1 MTSKQ
6 ILAYREAATKK
17 QQQLSHELALRQ
29 QKGWQVAHQAAKLL
43 KKQFAVHKVVLFGS
57 LLDVQGMHF
66 HSDIDLAAWGLA
78 EDRYYQAVAWLQDL
92 DPDFSIDLV
101 QIESASPVLQRA
113 IVQTGIELDETSEPQ
128 ANLSSV
134 SPSNLIMTSYATL
147 IGQIQQDL
155 TELEYLTQKTAQLL
169 QKVLNTGDE
178 DYLGTVALNLHSFYT
193 GVERIFR
200 EIARTLDGSMPEGAD
215 WHRRL
220 LRQMS
225 AEIPNLR
232 PPVITLETRDALE
245 EYCAFRHVV
254 RNIYTFNLRLDRI
267 QHLATALPQCY
278 QLLRRDSETFCDFL
292 AQFQERA

>member
-43 KKQFAVHKVVLFGS
+43 KKQFAVPKVVLFGS

-147 IGQIQQDL
+147 IGQIRQDL
-155 TELEYLTQKTAQLL
+155 RELEYLTQKTTQLL

-200 EIARTLDGSMPEGAD
+200 EIARTIDGSMPEGAD

-245 EYCAFRHVV
+245 YGRG
-254 RNIYTFNLRLDRI
+254 
-267 QHLATALPQCY
+267 
-278 QLLRRDSETFCDFL
+278 
-292 AQFQERA
+292 

>member
-6 ILAYREAATKK
+6 IVVYREAATKK
-17 QQQLSHELALRQ
+17 KQQLWYKLALRQ
-29 QKGWQVAHQAAKLL
+29 EKAWEVAHKAAQIL
-43 KKQFAVHKVVLFGS
+43 KKQFAARKVLLFGS
-57 LLDVQGMHF
+57 LLDVQRMHF
-66 HSDIDLAAWGLA
+66 YSDIDLAAWGLA
-78 EDRYYQAVAWLQDL
+78 EERYYQAVAKLQDL

-101 QIESASPVLQRA
+101 QIESASPALRSA
-113 IVQTGIELDETSEPQ
+113 ILKTGIELDPKSERK
-128 ANLSSV
+128 ANLASL
-134 SPSNLIMTSYATL
+134 SPSNSIMTQYAAL
-147 IGQIQQDL
+147 IGQIRQDL
-155 TELEYLTQKTAQLL
+155 TELEYLIQKTTQLL
-169 QKVLNTGDE
+169 EKVVNTGDE

-200 EIARTLDGSMPEGAD
+200 EIARTIDGSMPEGAD

-232 PPVITLETRDALE
+232 PPVITLETRNALD

-267 QHLATALPQCY
+267 QNLATALPECY
-278 QLLRRDSETFCDFL
+278 QLLYRDIEAFCKFL
-292 AQFQERA
+292 EQL

>member
-1 MTSKQ
+1 MTSNQ

-17 QQQLSHELALRQ
+17 QEQLWHELALRQ
-29 QKGWQVAHQAAKLL
+29 QKGWQVAYQAAQLL

-57 LLDVQGMHF
+57 LLDVQRMHF

-78 EDRYYQAVAWLQDL
+78 EDRYYQAVAQLQDL
-92 DPDFSIDLV
+92 DPNFSIDLV
-101 QIESASPVLQRA
+101 QIESASPVLQSA
-113 IVQTGIELDETSEPQ
+113 ILTTGIELDETSDRQ
-128 ANLSSV
+128 ANLSSL
-134 SPSNLIMTSYATL
+134 SPSDPIMTRYAPL
-147 IGQIQQDL
+147 IGQIRQDL
-155 TELEYLTQKTAQLL
+155 TELEYLTQKTTQLL
-169 QKVLNTGDE
+169 EKVLKTGDE

-232 PPVITLETRDALE
+232 PPVITLETRNALD

-254 RNIYTFNLRLDRI
+254 RNIYTFNLRLDRV
-267 QHLATALPQCY
+267 QHLASALPQCY
-278 QLLRRDSETFCDFL
+278 QLLRRDSEAFCNFL
-292 AQFQERA
+292 EQL